1 MKAENPWGQF
11 FYTGYPD
18 VICVACSAIKHWQAH
33 LADAIGRLH
42 FSNPSKP
49 MNNTNS
55 YL

>member
-1 MKAENPWGQF
+1 MEEYTSQIHPNP
-11 FYTGYPD
+11 YPLPNSYYRESY
-18 VICVACSAIKHWQAH
+18 VKEPVETKMSST
-33 LADAIGRLH
+33 GRLH